1 MMSMFSVRVVFLLCG
16 TALAVTATGLGGA
29 VGTSSGGRAHMP
41 TCEDMIAL
49 DLSNAVPGVH
59 HIGLTAPDPGRIEHL
74 QWTTQTAG
82 AGVLGTNAV
91 FQVVRE
97 SDNSVLCSA
106 TVPCDQAVG
115 GHVHVEC
122 TGEIVKGEHLDVR
135 PLAPTACLLL
145 PKGVLVVTFFWQ

>member
-1 MMSMFSVRVVFLLCG
+1 MKIFILFNVLM
-16 TALAVTATGLGGA
+16 LAVSAGVTANIVGMRATGTSSSGGLGGTA
-29 VGTSSGGRAHMP
+29 
-41 TCEDMIAL
+41 EDMVAL

-82 AGVLGTNAV
+82 AGVLGTTAV
-91 FQVVRE
+91 FAVVRE
-97 SDNSVLCSA
+97 SDDSVLCSA
-106 TVPCDQAVG
+106 TVPCDQPVG

-122 TGEIVKGEHLDVR
+122 TGDLDKGEHLDVR
-135 PLAPTACLLL
+135 PVAPSACLLL